1 MNRISIEE
9 IVKATGGVL
18 LHKGKEN
25 YITGIKQDSR
35 ECEPGDMFVA
45 IKGEN
50 LDGHK
55 YIQQVMEKE
64 CTAVLISDQSMLP
77 DDDVCENTN
86 IIMVD
91 DTVYAL
97 GELASW
103 YLESLNVK
111 KVAVTGSV
119 GKTSARD
126 MTYYVLNE
134 KYNCGRNIK
143 NYNNLIGLPLSIF
156 LFDSNTEVVV
166 LEMGMDRFGEI
177 DRLAEI
183 VKPNVAIIT
192 NIGMSHIENLGSRQG
207 IFEAKMEIAPHITSS
222 EDVQGTLIY
231 VTDDEFLTRSN
242 TAGEYNQIA
251 IGENG
256 KSDYIISDVDDFG
269 IQGIQFKV
277 EHNDNTYKVD
287 VPVPGIHNSVN
298 SSIAI
303 AVGELMGVSIE
314 EAQKGLAKVQLT
326 GSRLK
331 LVDGKTVCIIDDTY
345 NASPASMKSALKV
358 LDKSKCSGKKIAIL
372 GDMYEL
378 GEESKKEHYG
388 VGIFA
393 RNLGIDT
400 LIAIGEDAAEI
411 AKGASGGEIITAY
424 FSTKEEFSREINQFV
439 SNEDIILVKGSRGM
453 KMELVVEEL
462 KKI

>member
-1 MNRISIEE
+1 MKRISIEE
-9 IVKATGGVL
+9 IVKATKGVL
-18 LHKGKEN
+18 LHKGDDD
-25 YITGIKQDSR
+25 YITGVKQDSR

-55 YIQQVMEKE
+55 YIQQVLEKG
-64 CTAVLISDQSMLP
+64 CRTVLISDETMLP
-77 DDDVCENTN
+77 QDAPIEANVIKVE
-86 IIMVD
+86 

-97 GELASW
+97 GELASY
-103 YLESLNVK
+103 YLETLNVK

-156 LFDSNTEVVV
+156 LFDENTEAVV

-192 NIGMSHIENLGSRQG
+192 NIGLSHIENLGSQQG

-222 EDVQGTLIY
+222 DDVEGTLIF
-231 VTDDEFLTRSN
+231 VTDDEFLTKSN
-242 TAGEYNQIA
+242 TEGDYRQIA
-251 IGENG
+251 IGNDG
-256 KSDYIISDVDDFG
+256 NSDYIISDVDDFG
-269 IQGIQFKV
+269 IKGIQFKV
-277 EHNDNTYKVD
+277 EHNTEVHDIN
-287 VPVPGIHNSVN
+287 VPVPGIHNSIN

-303 AVGELMGVSIE
+303 AVGEIMGVTIE
-314 EAQKGLAKVQLT
+314 EAQNGLDKVQLT

-331 LVDGKTVCIIDDTY
+331 LVDGKTVCVIDDTY

-358 LDKSKCSGKKIAIL
+358 LDKSDCMGKKIAVL

-378 GEESKKEHYG
+378 GDESKKEHFG
-388 VGIFA
+388 VGLFA
-393 RNLGIDT
+393 RSLGIDT
-400 LIAIGEDAAEI
+400 LIAIGEDAEEI
-411 AKGASGGEIITAY
+411 AKGASDGDVQTVY
-424 FSTKEEFSREINQFV
+424 YRTKDEFNREINKYV
-439 SNEDIILVKGSRGM
+439 SNGDIILVKGSRGM

-462 KKI
+462 KKY